1 MIEPEGGVSHH
12 MSYQKHSLTRKS
24 PCILLRGGS
33 DPAATEVRMRRN
45 SPSSQSEI
53 ELVECALRQ
62 VTKMQ
67 RSGWD
72 TIPAGLHG
80 YFEEYMSKDVW
91 TGECDPLTLPNAAL
105 LIVRDAITRTGTF
118 GDRVRKLR

>member
-1 MIEPEGGVSHH
+1 
-12 MSYQKHSLTRKS
+12 
-24 PCILLRGGS
+24 
-33 DPAATEVRMRRN
+33 MRRN
-45 SPSSQSEI
+45 SPSSESEI

-62 VTKMQ
+62 VTKIQ

-72 TIPAGLHG
+72 TIPAGLHS

-118 GDRVRKLR
+118 SERVRKLRGRSQAGGAGTGR